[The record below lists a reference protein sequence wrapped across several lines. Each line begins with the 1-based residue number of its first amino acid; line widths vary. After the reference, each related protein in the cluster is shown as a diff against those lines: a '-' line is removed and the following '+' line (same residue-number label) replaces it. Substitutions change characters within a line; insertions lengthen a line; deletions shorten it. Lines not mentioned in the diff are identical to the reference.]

1 MTDRNRS
8 ERSGFRTI
16 LRRRPVRPRNEAVS
30 ERAVGERHIPKECGR
45 VPTAESDRKGTPES
59 ADACRRPRGTNDTE
73 TPYTVKDRGNG
84 GLALPA
90 VHHSD
95 AVGLPAPERCGSQVI
110 GLQT

>member
-1 MTDRNRS
+1 MNATFQKS
-8 ERSGFRTI
+8 VGA
-16 LRRRPVRPRNEAVS
+16 RRLLKAIE
-30 ERAVGERHIPKECGR
+30 K
-45 VPTAESDRKGTPES
+45 VPPES
-59 ADACRRPRGTNDTE
+59 ADACRRLRGKNNTE

-110 GLQT
+110 GLRT